1 MGEGLNSEGPN
12 GKIGASIKKGTAMST
27 GKVRKPWTIV
37 FVTRVVLQIP
47 LTAFAKNK
55 KDYSSAGSKF

>member
-1 MGEGLNSEGPN
+1 MAGGFNSEGPN
-12 GKIGASIKKGTAMST
+12 GKIGASIKEGSAMST
-27 GKVRKPWTIV
+27 GKVRKSLTIV

-47 LTAFAKNK
+47 LTDFAKNK

>member
-1 MGEGLNSEGPN
+1 MERLGR
-12 GKIGASIKKGTAMST
+12 SIKKGTAMST
-27 GKVRKPWTIV
+27 GKVRKSLTIV

-47 LTAFAKNK
+47 LTDFAKNK